1 MIMKERTFQ
10 PTLIDFDQSLKGI
23 CFLLT
28 GVLLFSLQD
37 VFIKWISNGYPVH
50 EILFVRSLTA
60 IGPILLIAGVEGGL
74 QLLSPRHLPLHLLR
88 AGLIFV
94 AYTSY
99 YLAMAA
105 LPLAETVSL
114 FFTAPLFITLLSIHT
129 LGEKVG
135 WTIWIALIAGFF
147 GVLCIARPGSGILDP
162 AALLPLLSA
171 VSYAFLVILTRRLG
185 REASGASLA
194 FYPTLVFLLVTGCIG
209 LIWGW
214 SGLGDPTHPSLQ
226 FLTRAWSIPDLR
238 DLALMIACGLIAAMG
253 FYCLFQ
259 AYRLAR
265 TSTVTPFEY
274 AYVPLGCL
282 WGAVFWQEVPSIWSV
297 VGMIFI
303 VVSGIHLA
311 IGHRLMKR
319 SRVGGSWTRPGV

>member
-1 MIMKERTFQ
+1 MKETTCD
-10 PTLIDFDQSLKGI
+10 PAWIDFDQSLKGI
-23 CFLLT
+23 GFLLT
-28 GVLLFSLQD
+28 GVMLFSLQD
-37 VFIKWISNGYPVH
+37 VCIKWISTGYPVH
-50 EILFVRSLTA
+50 EILFIRSLAA
-60 IGPILLIAGVEGGL
+60 IGPILLIAGMEGGL
-74 QLLSPRHLPLHLLR
+74 QLLRPRHLSLHLLR

-94 AYTSY
+94 GYTSY

-114 FFTAPLFITLLSIHT
+114 FFTAPLFITLLSIPA
-129 LGEKVG
+129 LGEKIG
-135 WTIWIALIAGFF
+135 WSVWIALSAGFF
-147 GVLCIARPGSGILDP
+147 GVLLIARPGSNLLDP

-185 REASGASLA
+185 RVASGASLA
-194 FYPTLVFLLVTGCIG
+194 FYPTLFFLAVTGCIG

-214 SGLGDPTHPSLQ
+214 SGLGDPVHPSLQ
-226 FLTRAWSIPDLR
+226 FLTRAWNTPSPR
-238 DLALMIACGLIAAMG
+238 DLALMIACGLIAALG

-274 AYVPLGCL
+274 TAVPLGCL
-282 WGAVFWQEVPSIWSV
+282 WGAVFWQEMPSVLSF
-297 VGMIFI
+297 VGMICI

-311 IGHRLMKR
+311 IGHRLVKR
-319 SRVGGSWTRPGV
+319 NKVGGGWTRPGA